1 MSAINIRNLSP
12 ETHRAL
18 RARAASNG
26 RSMEAEAR
34 VIIDEAVR
42 PAERLGL
49 GTALVALFR
58 PLVGIELDIARDPAP
73 RDPVRFD
80 D

>member
-1 MSAINIRNLSP
+1 MSAINIRNLSE

-18 RARAASNG
+18 RARAASHG

-34 VIIDEAVR
+34 VILDEAVR

-49 GTALVALFR
+49 GTALVELFR
-58 PLVGIELDIARDPAP
+58 PLGGVELNIERDPAP
-73 RDPVRFD
+73 REPVRFEG
-80 D
+80 

>member
-1 MSAINIRNLSP
+1 MAAINIRNLSD

-18 RARAASNG
+18 RVRAASKG

-34 VIIDEAVR
+34 VILDEAVR
-42 PAERLGL
+42 PVNRQQLGS
-49 GTALVALFR
+49 ALVELFR
-58 PLVGIELDIARDPAP
+58 PLGGLDLDITRDPAP
-73 RDPVRFD
+73 REPVRFD